1 MLLVRYKISIS
12 INKGGKKM
20 KLSEIPK
27 EELELMGYDDLAF
40 LILQD
45 ENKKIK
51 INELFKKV
59 CTILNL
65 SDQEFENRIADFFE
79 ILTTDKRFTM
89 LEDGYWDLKDK
100 HSEKVIIDEDEDFM
114 EETEEEEEIEEEENI
129 FKEEEEDSSTDE
141 DLKDLV
147 VIDGDEEEENL

>member
-1 MLLVRYKISIS
+1 
-12 INKGGKKM
+12 M

-129 FKEEEEDSSTDE
+129 FKGEEEDSSTDE

>member
-1 MLLVRYKISIS
+1 
-12 INKGGKKM
+12 M